1 MTHSTSFKA
10 LASTMALACAFGGL
24 MSAAHA
30 ETTVRLGF
38 AAPLTGPQAHYGED
52 MRNGLTLALE
62 EANAKGIQ
70 LDGDKAKFV
79 LVSKDDQADPRTAVQ
94 VAQQIADDGV
104 NGMLG
109 HFNSG
114 TTIPASRVYNEA
126 GIPQIAMATSPEYT
140 LQGYDTTFR
149 MMTSDTQ
156 QGAAVGVFMVK
167 DLNAKKI
174 AVIDDRTA
182 YGQGLAD
189 QVIAAVKRAGGE
201 VVARE
206 YTTDKASDFTA
217 ILTSIKAKG
226 ADAIF
231 FGGLDAQSGPMRRQM
246 ATLGLPQPLVS
257 GEMTRSETFLK
268 LAGDSANGT
277 YASLAGVPLKTMAQ
291 GEKFAAAYKA
301 RFKAEPGVYAPY
313 AYDGAW
319 NMITAMEQAGS
330 AKADKYLPKLA
341 GLKRSGAT
349 SSNIAYD
356 KNGDLNEVAVT
367 IYTVKNGKWE
377 EVKTIVDSAK

>member
-1 MTHSTSFKA
+1 MTFSPSFKTV
-10 LASTMALACAFGGL
+10 ASIMALACAFGGL

-30 ETTVRLGF
+30 DTTVRLGF

-52 MRNGLTLALE
+52 MRNGLLLALE
-62 EANAKGIQ
+62 EANAKGIK

-94 VAQQIADDGV
+94 VAQQIADDKV
-104 NGMLG
+104 QGMLG

-140 LQGYDTTFR
+140 LQGYDNTFR

-167 DLNAKKI
+167 DLNAKKVAI
-174 AVIDDRTA
+174 IDDRTA

-189 QVIAAVKRAGGE
+189 QVIQAVKRAGGT

-226 ADAIF
+226 ADAIYML
-231 FGGLDAQSGPMRRQM
+231 GSGWRTLDII
-246 ATLGLPQPLVS
+246 ATLEQDLQVPVVHPVTARVWEIQKRLHVREPRAGFGHLLSALP
-257 GEMTRSETFLK
+257 
-268 LAGDSANGT
+268 
-277 YASLAGVPLKTMAQ
+277 
-291 GEKFAAAYKA
+291 
-301 RFKAEPGVYAPY
+301 
-313 AYDGAW
+313 
-319 NMITAMEQAGS
+319 
-330 AKADKYLPKLA
+330 
-341 GLKRSGAT
+341 
-349 SSNIAYD
+349 
-356 KNGDLNEVAVT
+356 
-367 IYTVKNGKWE
+367 
-377 EVKTIVDSAK
+377 